1 MSAGQLTLT
10 TQVESEAA
18 AFLTANP
25 GAEDFIRET
34 AEHDLAQ
41 HGWTSMDFCCHML
54 RRSGLLQPAEG
65 HTFTLNDHLTSV
77 LSRYFKA
84 KYGLPFK
91 TRASKFDGWGAL

>member
-1 MSAGQLTLT
+1 MTAQLTLA

-18 AFLTANP
+18 HFLAANP

-34 AEHDLAQ
+34 AERDLLE

-65 HTFTLNDHLTSV
+65 HTFALNDHLTSV
-77 LSRYFKA
+77 LSRYFKRE
-84 KYGLPFK
+84 YGLPFK
-91 TRASKFDGWGAL
+91 TRASKHDGAGAL

>member
-1 MSAGQLTLT
+1 MTDQLTLA

-54 RRSGLLQPAEG
+54 RRSGLLTPGVG
-65 HTFTLNDHLTSV
+65 HEFTLNDHLTSA
-77 LSRYFKA
+77 LARFFKG

-91 TRASKFDGWGAL
+91 TRASKYDGWGAL